1 MKIHHLSCGT
11 MCPFGGGLV
20 DGEPGWLRT
29 GHMVCHCLLVET
41 NFGLVLVDTGLGRAD
56 VERPVERLGRLFML
70 GVRPVLSLDET
81 ALSRVEAL
89 GFSARDVRHIV
100 PTHMDLDH
108 VGGLSDFPDAE
119 VHVFSTELRAA
130 LDRPTRH
137 ERFRYRP
144 AQWSHNPRW
153 RELSEGGES
162 WMGLRSIRA
171 IGDEILLIPLIGH
184 SRGHVG
190 VAVRDGDGWLLH
202 AGDAYFHHR
211 EMDAE
216 PFCPPAL
223 KLFQTRVAFD
233 DATRLQNQARLREL
247 ARKPEIRVF
256 SAHSPVE
263 LSRF

>member
-1 MKIHHLSCGT
+1 

-20 DGEPGWLRT
+20 DGAEGWLCA

-41 NFGLVLVDTGLGRAD
+41 NFGLVLVDTGLGRTD
-56 VERPVERLGRLFML
+56 VERPLERLGRMFVTVL
-70 GVRPVLSLDET
+70 RPKLSLDET
-81 ALSRVEAL
+81 ALSQIERL
-89 GFSARDVRHIV
+89 GFSAGDVKHIV

-130 LDRPTRH
+130 LDRTTLH

-144 AQWSHNPRW
+144 AQWSHSPRW
-153 RELSEGGES
+153 RELHEGGDT

-171 IGDEILLIPLIGH
+171 IGDEILLVPLIGH

-211 EMDAE
+211 EMDAN
-216 PFCPPAL
+216 PACPPAL
-223 KLFQTRVAFD
+223 RLFQSRVAFD
-233 DATRLQNQARLREL
+233 DRARLENQERLREL
-247 ARKPEIRVF
+247 ARRSDIRVF
-256 SAHSPVE
+256 SAHDAVE
-263 LSRF
+263 LSRFA